1 MTDTGDQGAETGQ
14 IIALNGS
21 TRDGTHLNVPQ
32 KAVLRGVLRPDLI
45 RDETL
50 SEIFRAS
57 VAQHANRI
65 AMVSDGVTMTY
76 GEVEARALG
85 VARGLMRAGIGPGQ
99 VVGLWAARGPELLIA
114 QIGIA
119 LSGAAWLPFDG
130 DAPLDRVNVCLAD
143 ADAALLLTSE
153 AFAAKIQGA
162 ELVCNVA
169 TTASLNDP
177 NDSRDIPARQPGLTR
192 EHPAYMI
199 YTSGSTGV
207 PKGIVITQANICHY
221 LRSANEIYALTRD
234 DVVFQ
239 GASVAFDL
247 SMEEIWVPYLV
258 GATLFVATPAMMGE
272 ADRLPDIM
280 DKAGVTVLDTV
291 PTLLGLLPRDIP
303 KLRVIILGGE
313 ACPPSIAATWC
324 RAGRHI
330 YNSYGPTEAT
340 VVATIAEVLPG
351 VPVTIGGPIPNYT
364 CYVADDDLNL
374 LDEGVEGELLIGGP
388 GVAKGYL
395 KRDKLTAE
403 KFVANPYGDSAIDPI
418 LYRSGDAVVIGADGN
433 IGFRGRID
441 DQVKIRGFRVELG
454 EIEAKISS
462 HDQVAQAAVVLRQDE
477 GMDQLVAFVVAK
489 RGIAHVGSGF
499 DAKGLRVGL
508 RAELP
513 AYMVPARFEMID
525 DLPRLSS
532 GKINRNA
539 LKKLPLADV
548 MVAEEQEEPKTP
560 TETLLLAAAKRTL
573 PPQAIPFDA
582 DFFTD
587 LGGHSLL
594 AARFV
599 SIVRETRA
607 LAGITLQDMYNARSL
622 RALGLLLDARV
633 QQSGPAVSL
642 AFEPPPLARRF
653 WCGLAQAVS
662 LPFVFALQNAQWLS
676 VFISFMLFT
685 STDASLLQETLS
697 LLGVYISV
705 HFITVIVAIASKWL
719 IMGRTKPGRYPLWGS
734 YYFRWWLTND
744 LIDLAHI
751 GWLQGTPLTRYI
763 LNALGADI
771 GPDCIFAEA
780 DYGAIDL
787 ISIGAGTTTGG
798 KLIIANARV
807 EGNEFVIGRVSI
819 GADCNLGSSCVIE
832 NDVVIN
838 DGAELRD
845 LTSLPS
851 GSVVGAGEIWDG
863 SPGRKVGMV
872 DVASLDTPPVVSNAR
887 RWFLQGLY
895 VIMTT
900 IIPPLGLLPI
910 LPAFW
915 LFDHLADLNNL
926 SPDDRTTY
934 LVSLPFLSWPTAFM
948 MMIFTVAFITACR
961 WIILPQVREGKYSVH
976 SGFYFRKWVVAQM
989 SEITLDVLTSLYATV
1004 YMRMWYRLLG
1014 SKIGKG
1020 SEIST
1025 NFAGRYD
1032 LVEIGDKC
1040 FIADEVVMGD
1050 DDIRR
1055 GWMTLKRVKTGSQV
1069 FVGNSAVVPSGS
1081 QLPDGVLIGIKS
1093 KPPANEL
1100 MSPGDTWFGSPPIK
1114 LPVRQR
1120 FDGGGANWTYE
1131 PPMSKKVLRAVFE
1144 AVRSSLPTMLSIT
1157 FGFWIIDL
1165 ISQPLFDG
1173 NYVQVVVEFVLASMF
1188 MSTMLT
1194 AIVIALKWL
1203 TMGRYEPCA
1212 KPMWSWWAMNTEAV
1226 AVIHFDLA
1234 GKSLLSHLQGTP
1246 FLPWILRLYGVKT
1259 GKGIYMDSADI
1270 TEFDCVTIGDFVSLN
1285 AGSALQTHLYE
1296 DRVMKVGR
1304 VNVARGVTV
1313 GAGATVLYD
1322 TYVSEFARLGPLTL
1336 VMKGETIPPDTSWIG
1351 APAVPMVH
1359 NASPNTAPSLSGPLR
1374 AAAA

>member
-1 MTDTGDQGAETGQ
+1 MSGTGDMSAETGR
-14 IIALNGS
+14 IIALNGTS
-21 TRDGTHLNVPQ
+21 RDSAIVSLPQ
-32 KAVLRGVLRPDLI
+32 KAVLRGAQRPDLI

-57 VAQHANRI
+57 VAHHGERI
-65 AMVSDGVTMTY
+65 AMVSDGVSLTY
-76 GEVEARALG
+76 REVEARALG
-85 VARGLMRAGIGPGQ
+85 VARGLMRAGIGAGQ

-130 DAPLDRVNVCLAD
+130 DAPLERINVCLAD
-143 ADAALLLTSE
+143 ADAAVLLTSE
-153 AFAAKIQGA
+153 AFAPKA
-162 ELVCNVA
+162 EAAGLACKVA
-169 TTASLNDP
+169 TTASLSDP
-177 NDSRDIPARQPGLTR
+177 EDARDVPARQPGLTR
-192 EHPAYMI
+192 EHRAYMI

-221 LRSANEIYALTRD
+221 LRSANEIYALTKD

-291 PTLLGLLPRDIP
+291 PTLLGLLPRDIAS
-303 KLRVIILGGE
+303 LRVIILGGE

-351 VPVTIGGPIPNYT
+351 APVTIGGPIPNYT

-403 KFVANPYGDSAIDPI
+403 KFVANPYAENTIDPI

-433 IGFRGRID
+433 IAFRGRID

-454 EIEAKISS
+454 EIEAKIAA
-462 HDQVAQAAVVLRQDE
+462 HEQVGQAAVVLRQDE
-477 GMDQLVAFVVAK
+477 GLDQLVAFVVAR
-489 RGIAHVGSGF
+489 RGVAHGGSGL
-499 DAKGLRVGL
+499 DTKGLRAAL
-508 RAELP
+508 KAELP

-525 DLPRLSS
+525 ELPRLSS

-539 LKKLPLADV
+539 LKKLSLADV
-548 MVAEEQEEPKTP
+548 MVAEEQEAPQTA
-560 TETLLLAAAKRTL
+560 TEALLLAAAKRTL
-573 PPQAIPFDA
+573 PPQSIPFDA

-607 LAGITLQDMYNARSL
+607 LAGITLQDVYNARSL
-622 RALGLLLDARV
+622 RALGAVLDAKAE
-633 QQSGPAVSL
+633 QSGAPESL

-653 WCGLAQAVS
+653 WCGFAQAIS
-662 LPFVFALQNAQWLS
+662 LPFIFALQNAQWLS
-676 VFISFMLFT
+676 VFVSFMLFT
-685 STDASLLQETLS
+685 STDATLLQETLS
-697 LLGVYISV
+697 LLGIYISV
-705 HFITVIVAIASKWL
+705 HFITVIIAIAGKWA

-751 GWLQGTPLTRYI
+751 GWLQGTPLTRHL
-763 LNALGADI
+763 LNALGANI

-787 ISIGAGTTTGG
+787 VSIGAGTTTGG

-832 NDVVIN
+832 NDVVIH

-845 LTSLPS
+845 LTSLPT
-851 GSVVGAGEIWDG
+851 GTVVGAGEIWDG

-872 DVASLDTPPVVSNAR
+872 DFASLDTPPVVSTAR

-895 VIMTT
+895 VVMTT

-1004 YMRMWYRLLG
+1004 YMRTWYRLLG

-1055 GWMTLKRVKTGSQV
+1055 GWMTLKRVSTGSQV
-1069 FVGNSAVVPSGS
+1069 FIGNSGVVPSGS
-1081 QLPDGVLIGIKS
+1081 RVPDGVLIGIKS

-1173 NYVQVVVEFVLASMF
+1173 NYVQVIVEFVLASMF

-1246 FLPWILRLYGVKT
+1246 FLPWVLRLYGVKT
-1259 GKGIYMDSADI
+1259 GKGVYMDSADI

-1304 VNVARGVTV
+1304 VNVGRGVTV

-1322 TYVSEFARLGPLTL
+1322 TYVAEYARLGPLTL
-1336 VMKGETIPPDTSWIG
+1336 VMKGETIPANTSWIG
-1351 APAVPMVH
+1351 APAVPMVFNGAT
-1359 NASPNTAPSLSGPLR
+1359 NAAPNLSATLR